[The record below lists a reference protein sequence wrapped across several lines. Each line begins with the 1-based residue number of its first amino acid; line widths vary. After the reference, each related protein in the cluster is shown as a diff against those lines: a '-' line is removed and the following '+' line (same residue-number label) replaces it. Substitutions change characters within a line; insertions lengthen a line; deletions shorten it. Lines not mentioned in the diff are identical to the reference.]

1 MSSLA
6 TPHSRSTRPHILYVG
21 GRTDIVA
28 AAAEQSDAV
37 LANPDDDSR
46 SAVLDG
52 ADGTVDCLL
61 VDATLPDGSGVELLD
76 AARQT
81 RPDLAGVVLVDSEP
95 VPDIGTDPPTDY
107 ARVAD
112 GPDALAARVS
122 GVLARGES
130 GESPLAD
137 LLLDRTVRQGRDPIL
152 VVDDRA
158 EVRFANAAV
167 EGVFG
172 YEPSEV
178 VGSDVADLVRPERRE
193 AFLDSFA
200 RCVAGGATGGWVD
213 ASVSGHHR
221 DGRTVPLS
229 VSVHAARRGD
239 ERLFIAIV
247 RDVTEQREREATLER
262 QRDELAELDR
272 INRVIR
278 EVARVLVDAASRT
291 EIERAVCDGLAES
304 GPYTFAW
311 IGRENL
317 ARNTVVPRV
326 QAGAADGYLDAV
338 TSTVSESLSD
348 RGPAGQAVR
357 DRTVTVVDD
366 ITADERFEPWRD
378 AALSCGLR
386 SAAVVPIQYDET
398 VFGVVALYEDAA
410 EAFDE
415 RETAVLEELGRMIGH
430 AMTAVDRKE
439 ALVAD
444 ERTEL
449 EFRLTDDDYFFTG
462 VTAGTDVGIV
472 FDGMT
477 PRTDG
482 SDLVYVTVH
491 DGSPDAVRAAA
502 AEASVV
508 EDATLVRDH
517 GDRCCFEFATTD
529 DTVAATLASYGAS
542 VASMTAANGTARI
555 TVELPTT
562 ADVRSLVQAVTAEFD
577 GMELLAQREHRGT
590 DGDDRDPSRDATDLL
605 GLLTERQRAV
615 LETAYRSGY
624 FEWPRDRT
632 AEEVAG
638 SLDIASPTL
647 HNHLRLAQSELFGA
661 LFEGD

>member
-1 MSSLA
+1 VSSLV
-6 TPHSRSTRPHILYVG
+6 TPHTPSTRPRILYVG
-21 GRTDIVA
+21 SRTGIVA
-28 AAAEQSDAV
+28 AAAERSGAV
-37 LANPDDDSR
+37 LANADDCSR
-46 SAVLDG
+46 SELLDR
-52 ADGTVDCLL
+52 ADATVDCLL
-61 VDATLPDGSGVELLD
+61 VDAALPDGSGVELLD
-76 AARQT
+76 AARRT
-81 RPDLAGVVLVDSEP
+81 RPGLAGVVLVDSEP
-95 VPDIGTDPPTDY
+95 VPDIETDPPTDY

-122 GVLARGES
+122 GVLAREES

-158 EVRFANAAV
+158 EVRYANAAV

-178 VGSDVADLVRPERRE
+178 VGSDVAELVRPERRE

-200 RCVAGGATGGWVD
+200 RCAADGPTGGWVD
-213 ASVSGHHR
+213 ASVSGRRR

-278 EVARVLVDAASRT
+278 EVARVLVNAASRS
-291 EIERAVCDGLAES
+291 EIERTVCEGLAGS

-311 IGRENL
+311 VGRENL
-317 ARNTVVPRV
+317 ARNRVEPRV

-338 TSTVSESLSD
+338 TSTTSENLD
-348 RGPAGQAVR
+348 DDGPAGQAVR
-357 DRTVTVVDD
+357 DRTVTVIGDVTTDD
-366 ITADERFEPWRD
+366 RFEPWRD
-378 AALSCGLR
+378 AARSCGLR
-386 SAAVVPIQYDET
+386 SVAAVPIQYDET
-398 VFGVVALYEDAA
+398 VFGVLALYEDEV
-410 EAFDE
+410 EAFDG
-415 RETAVLEELGRMIGH
+415 REAAVLSELGRMIGH

-439 ALVAD
+439 ALLAD
-444 ERTEL
+444 ERIEL
-449 EFRLTDDDYFFTG
+449 EFRLADDDHFFTG
-462 VTAGTDVGIV
+462 ITAGTDVAVV
-472 FDGMT
+472 FEGMT
-477 PRTDG
+477 PRSDEP
-482 SDLVYVTVH
+482 DLVYATVH
-491 DGSPDAVRAAA
+491 HGSPDAVRAAA
-502 AEASVV
+502 ADASVV
-508 EDATLVRDH
+508 EDATLVRDR
-517 GDRCCFEFATTD
+517 GDRCCFEFAATE

-542 VASMTAANGTARI
+542 VESMRAADGTARI
-555 TVELPTT
+555 TAELPAT
-562 ADVRSLVQAVTAEFD
+562 ADVRSLVRAVTAEFD
-577 GMELLAQREHRGT
+577 GMELLAQRERRGT
-590 DGDDRDPSRDATDLL
+590 GDGGDPSRYATDLL
-605 GLLTERQRAV
+605 DLLTDRQRAV

-632 AEEVAG
+632 AEEVAD

-647 HNHLRLAQSELFGA
+647 HNHLRLAQAELFGA
-661 LFEGD
+661 LFEGG